1 MNIKEADQSNTVGD
15 SSNFIQAVSA
25 SDAKA
30 DRRSSSSALRTKKAI
45 RGFKLLS
52 EILSKA
58 RSRRVTFYFV
68 IIIIMLAAAAIVGI
82 AVGSTHITP
91 GVVVRVLASH
101 LLPDGWVDVS
111 GVSESEHA
119 VIWLIRAPRVLV
131 AALVGAALAIAGAQM
146 QGLFQNP
153 LASPDVVGT
162 SSGGALGA
170 VFALATGLAARS
182 LFYIPVF
189 SFVGALIALF
199 VVYVIATQRGRTPV
213 ASLLLTGIA
222 LNAMIGA
229 ATTFLITMTWIRYE
243 VAQEIIFWL
252 LGGLDSRTWEHVWF
266 ASPFV
271 AIGAAVSLI
280 YARDLDLL
288 LMGEEA
294 ASSLGVEVE
303 QVKRIMLTSAA
314 LLTGAAV
321 AVSGVVG
328 FVGLVVPHIV
338 RLLIGPA
345 HRRLIPACALTGA
358 VFLIFA
364 DLLART
370 LIRPE
375 EIRLGIITAVFGAP
389 FFLYLLVRR
398 RREIGYL

>member
-1 MNIKEADQSNTVGD
+1 
-15 SSNFIQAVSA
+15 
-25 SDAKA
+25 
-30 DRRSSSSALRTKKAI
+30 
-45 RGFKLLS
+45 
-52 EILSKA
+52 
-58 RSRRVTFYFV
+58 
-68 IIIIMLAAAAIVGI
+68 MLAVAVVVGI

-91 GVVVRVLASH
+91 RVVLQVLASH

-111 GVSESEHA
+111 GVGDSEHA
-119 VIWLIRAPRVLV
+119 VIWLIRTPRVFV

-146 QGLFQNP
+146 QGLFKNP

-170 VFALATGLAARS
+170 VFALATGLATRS

-199 VVYVIATQRGRTPV
+199 VVYAIATQRGRTPV
-213 ASLLLTGIA
+213 ASLLLAGIA

-229 ATTFLITMTWIRYE
+229 ATTFLITMTWVRYE

-266 ASPFV
+266 AGPFV

-321 AVSGVVG
+321 AISGILG

-338 RLLIGPA
+338 RLLIGPS
-345 HRRLIPACALTGA
+345 HRQLIPASALTGA

-370 LIRPE
+370 LHRPE

-389 FFLYLLVRR
+389 FFLYLLVSR

>member
-1 MNIKEADQSNTVGD
+1 MNINEVDQADTPGSR
-15 SSNFIQAVSA
+15 SNFMQPASG
-25 SDAKA
+25 SDAA
-30 DRRSSSSALRTKKAI
+30 LDRRASMSVSHTEKAPRI
-45 RGFKLLS
+45 PKLFS
-52 EILSKA
+52 QILYQA
-58 RSRRVTFYFV
+58 RSRRTTFYFV
-68 IIIIMLAAAAIVGI
+68 IIILMLAVAIVIGI

-91 GVVVRVLASH
+91 GVVMRVLASH
-101 LLPDGWVDVS
+101 VLPAGWVDVS
-111 GVSESEHA
+111 GVRESEQV

-131 AALVGAALAIAGAQM
+131 ASLVGAALAIAGAQM
-146 QGLFQNP
+146 QGLFKNP

-162 SSGGALGA
+162 SSGGAFGA

-189 SFVGALIALF
+189 SFVGALAALF
-199 VVYVIATQRGRTPV
+199 VVYAIATQRGRTPV
-213 ASLLLTGIA
+213 ASLLLAGIA

-229 ATTFLITMTWIRYE
+229 ATTFLITMTWVRYE

-266 ASPFV
+266 AGPFV
-271 AIGAAVSLI
+271 AIGVVLSLI

-321 AVSGVVG
+321 AISGVLG

-338 RLLIGPA
+338 RLLIGPS
-345 HRRLIPACALTGA
+345 HRRLIPASALTGA

-370 LIRPE
+370 LHRPE

-389 FFLYLLVRR
+389 FFLYLLVSR